1 MATLTLR
8 DESATGTIH
17 GTFELTDL
25 SERMTVREL
34 IRSRVYQEVRDL
46 EVRQAAS
53 DRELLEFRGLV
64 TPSESE
70 QVLNGSGVRVSR
82 GRKIDWKKQFE
93 DACDAFERNSFLI
106 LINDRQAESLDEEF
120 VVEPST
126 DVAFLKLTPLVG
138 G

>member
-1 MATLTLR
+1 MPTLTLR
-8 DESATGTIH
+8 DESAAGTVH
-17 GTFELTDL
+17 GSFELTDL
-25 SERMTVREL
+25 DDRITVREL

-53 DRELLEFRGLV
+53 DRDLLDFRGLV
-64 TPSESE
+64 TPSDTERA
-70 QVLNGSGVRVSR
+70 LNGPGIRVPK
-82 GRKIDWKKQFE
+82 GRKINWKEQYE
-93 DACDAFERNSFLI
+93 NACEAFKRNGFLI

-120 VVEPST
+120 DVGPST